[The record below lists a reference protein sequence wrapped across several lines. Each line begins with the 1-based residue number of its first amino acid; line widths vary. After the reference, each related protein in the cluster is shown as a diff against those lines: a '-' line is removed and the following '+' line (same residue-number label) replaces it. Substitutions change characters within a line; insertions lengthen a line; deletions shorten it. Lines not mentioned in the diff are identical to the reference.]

1 MYEKPT
7 FTHMTE
13 KGGVEFNTFRKINI
27 FKGYL
32 DNPEKKAIFADNSK
46 RQQ

>member
-13 KGGVEFNTFRKINI
+13 KEYVEFNAFRKINI

-32 DNPEKKAIFADNSK
+32 AVSNP
-46 RQQ
+46 

>member
-7 FTHMTE
+7 FTRLTQ
-13 KGGVEFNTFRKINI
+13 KRKVRFNHLRKIII
-27 FKGYL
+27 FKGNL